1 MFAKN
6 QQAKETMQHN
16 WNNMV
21 LERNYVA
28 VVEGYIEDDEGTI
41 RSYLNENAEHEVY
54 STPRPVNADSKLAV
68 TRYRVLDRSHGH
80 TLVGDRR
87 YGAATS
93 PIHRLALHA
102 RTLKFVHPNSR
113 RPMDFSTGIPA
124 AFLSMMK

>member
-1 MFAKN
+1 M
-6 QQAKETMQHN
+6 T
-16 WNNMV
+16 
-21 LERNYVA
+21 R
-28 VVEGYIEDDEGTI
+28 GTI

-80 TLVGDRR
+80 TLVELSLDTGRKNQIRVHMKDLGHPIVGDRR

-102 RTLKFVHPNSR
+102 RTLEV
-113 RPMDFSTGIPA
+113 RPSEFTSSDEASQPVFPPL
-124 AFLSMMK
+124 FCR